1 MPGYRAIHYWV
12 ERQLGKAAE
21 HTCEQEDETCSGRME
36 WANISREYH
45 RDVDDWLV
53 LCHAHHK
60 RRDMAEREALGIP
73 VNYPAHRKSRVAA

>member
-1 MPGYRAIHYWV
+1 
-12 ERQLGKAAE
+12 
-21 HTCEQEDETCSGRME
+21 ME